1 MDGPTAAVICS
12 AVLSAGGAIIVALV
26 KYMPQRQQTRVAI
39 DAEDK
44 CHRRMSA
51 LETRIAVVET
61 NNVNIARS
69 LDEFRKEVHEMR
81 IELRQLIGR
90 TRGTGEP

>member
-1 MDGPTAAVICS
+1 MICS

-26 KYMPQRQQTRVAI
+26 KFMPQRQTRAAI
-39 DAEDK
+39 DSEDK

>member
-1 MDGPTAAVICS
+1 VICS

-26 KYMPQRQQTRVAI
+26 KYMPQRQQTRVAA

-51 LETRIAVVET
+51 LETRVAVMET
-61 NNVNIARS
+61 NHVNIARS
-69 LDEFRKEVHEMR
+69 LDEFRKELHEMR